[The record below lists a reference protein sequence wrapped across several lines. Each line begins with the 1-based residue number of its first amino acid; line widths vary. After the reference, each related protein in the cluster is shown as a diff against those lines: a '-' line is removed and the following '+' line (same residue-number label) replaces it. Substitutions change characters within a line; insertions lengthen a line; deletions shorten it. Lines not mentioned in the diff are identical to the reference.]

1 MSLNSLAMFLSY
13 SLVLSIVGLGHQA
26 SDDLSRVFTRHV
38 WCLMSLF
45 KVISEALSD
54 INDD

>member
-1 MSLNSLAMFLSY
+1 
-13 SLVLSIVGLGHQA
+13 LVLSIVGLGHQA